1 MRVLSET
8 VKEGVKIY
16 LFSWNNKYLLKF
28 EWGPFEQV
36 FKIPEEDVLDI
47 EDLKG
52 FNEGEFF
59 EDVKNRFNEMGESLQ
74 KQNKFL

>member
-16 LFSWNNKYLLKF
+16 LFSWNNKYLIKF
-28 EWGPFEQV
+28 EWGPLEQV

-47 EDLKG
+47 ADLQG
-52 FNEGEFF
+52 FYEGEFF
-59 EDVKNRFNEMGESLQ
+59 ENVKKRFEEMGENLQ
-74 KQNKFL
+74 KQNNFQ